1 MFFTGLKIIDTCG
14 NRTMTTTRMI
24 SLASDYGFLVHHS
37 PTNFSAGNELGKP
50 ISKVSCQNQGS
61 YYTNLPTY
69 SSQMIGMALSK
80 MHQISRLSIKLSLSL
95 KMLFLEKDK
104 NVVKA

>member
-37 PTNFSAGNELGKP
+37 PTNFSGNELGKH
-50 ISKVSCQNQGS
+50 ISKVSCQNQG
-61 YYTNLPTY
+61 TILPSY
-69 SSQMIGMALSK
+69 SSEMIGVWHCQK
-80 MHQISRLSIKLSLSL
+80 GIKYRGSIKLSLFP
-95 KMLFLEKDK
+95 KMLFQEKDK

>member
-69 SSQMIGMALSK
+69 SQMIGMALSK
-80 MHQISRLSIKLSLSL
+80 RHQISQLSIKQLYLSL
-95 KMLFLEKDK
+95 KMLFLERDK